1 MSLKVAQTVV
11 LVLVT
16 ITLQTTVHHKR
27 RIPQST
33 ILPIGGRFSRCDAS
47 IVANSVLGTMH
58 CLTIRICTITLHL
71 VKLTIALNAEKGVS
85 TRIGFLQTSVATI
98 AASLTL
104 LPGQANAAKYGGFGA
119 GSPEVVDP
127 KDAIIDEDILKS
139 DSVQKGLAAVRGYQQ
154 SVVDMKS
161 ALASDSQADIGPKI
175 RKDFDFSV
183 IRTDLNAINAA
194 LDEDTQRGTDRIVRA
209 ILQDITE
216 LEVAQKQKAGVPR
229 SDKRLKT
236 VCGKL
241 DKLEKSFSDY
251 LAFAN

>member
-1 MSLKVAQTVV
+1 MKLAACATFLLAAGSNAFAPGAGNT
-11 LVLVT
+11 
-16 ITLQTTVHHKR
+16 R
-27 RIPQST
+27 ST
-33 ILPIGGRFSRCDAS
+33 
-47 IVANSVLGTMH
+47 
-58 CLTIRICTITLHL
+58 
-71 VKLTIALNAEKGVS
+71 ALNAEKGVS